1 MFLFYPYLCFSS
13 SNEHRISH
21 NTLRYCRTVINKTSL
36 GDWHFRMCDMD
47 DFSDD
52 GTDELLCSLPND
64 VFSEGKNGIEK
75 EKTTPT
81 FLASNSSSAA
91 PDIKNVILRTPE
103 EFPFPFEPYG
113 IQLHF
118 MKALYK
124 CLQEGK
130 IGIFESPTG
139 TGKSLSLICGAF
151 KWLRDFKEQQ
161 QKELDELLAK
171 KICETRVNNE
181 PKELDWITEFSIKKK
196 TEEELKQLEEEKK
209 ALTNVENK
217 LGHMRERYHKP
228 SKRKCHQL
236 ESKFEELKD
245 SFSDE
250 LQKAFMAEMNEI
262 SNQNSAENG
271 ENEDVEL
278 VVEEYFSDNEE
289 KIKSGSD
296 DEDDDHVEQEH
307 TLKIYY
313 CSRTHSQLSQFVRE
327 IMKSSKSKSDQP
339 KKRSKTNNCPFYKV
353 EHIEDFRDRVLV
365 EVRDIEQLVTLG
377 KQMKSCPYYGTRYA
391 IPNAEIVLLPYN
403 TLLHRTTRESCG
415 IKVKDNIVIIDEAHN
430 LLETINNIHS
440 VEVTGAQMCRAH
452 SQLSQYEQ
460 RYRNRLKAKN
470 LMYINQILFI
480 LSRFVN
486 YIGGKLNIAS
496 NEQHLSK
503 IESKIMTINDF
514 LYETKLD
521 NINLFK
527 VLNYC
532 KKSLISKKLNGFVEK
547 YQPSSVNYVPLKAKE
562 PENSQ
567 SGVSQFLKEL
577 SEKNKSNFDQVTK
590 VPAYISFWN
599 YLLLFFLKLF
609 ASILSGTTY
618 FCSFWN
624 CLLLFFLE
632 LLASV
637 LSGTAC
643 FCSFWNYL
651 LLFFLELPTSVLSG
665 TACFCSFWNYLLLF
679 FLELLASV
687 LSGTTYFFLELLASV
702 LSGTACFCSFWNC
715 LLLFFLELLASVLS
729 GTACFCSFWNCLLLF
744 FLELPTSVLSG
755 TACFCSFWNCLLLF
769 FLELP
774 ASILSGTAC
783 FCSFWNCL
791 LLFFLELPTS
801 VLSGTTYFC
810 SFWMYLPALQ
820 APENITSA
828 PEMNSPLMHIEGFL
842 EALTNAD
849 KDGRM
854 VLNRKSLL
862 SVSSIKFL
870 LLNPAVEFEVIV
882 NEARSVVI
890 AGGTMQPVSEFK
902 EQLFCSIGVHPE
914 RILEYSCGHV
924 IPDNHLLPI
933 ALATGPSGREMDFT
947 YQYRDRP
954 QTLEELGHVICNI
967 CNIVPG
973 GIVCFFPSYDYEAKV
988 FDFWSKSGVIRRISS
1003 KKKVFRESR
1012 KPGESD
1018 AVLANYSDCVKKL
1031 RGPSTSN
1038 GPMGAILFSV
1048 VGGKM
1053 SEGINF
1059 SDDLGRCVILVG
1071 LPFPN
1076 INSPELKEKM
1086 DYLNANY
1093 PRSSDGRMP
1102 GQIHYENLCMKAVNQ
1117 SIGRAIRHQKDYAIV
1132 LLLDRRYQKPSVAAK
1147 LPNWIR
1153 TLLKNCKFGQAV
1165 GAISKF
1171 FASKN

>member
-1 MFLFYPYLCFSS
+1 
-13 SNEHRISH
+13 
-21 NTLRYCRTVINKTSL
+21 
-36 GDWHFRMCDMD
+36 MCDMD

-64 VFSEGKNGIEK
+64 VFSEAKNGIEK
-75 EKTTPT
+75 EKITPT
-81 FLASNSSSAA
+81 FPASNSSSAA

-161 QKELDELLAK
+161 QKELDDLLAK
-171 KICETRVNNE
+171 KICETHVNNG

-209 ALTNVENK
+209 TLTNVENK

-250 LQKAFMAEMNEI
+250 LQKAFMAEMSEI
-262 SNQNSAENG
+262 NNQNSTENG

-296 DEDDDHVEQEH
+296 DEEDDHVEQEH

-327 IMKSSKSKSDQP
+327 IMKSPYGEDAKVTSLASRQNLCVNEAVQNLKSLTLMNDRCLELQKSKKGSKSKSDQP

-353 EHIEDFRDRVLV
+353 ERIEDFRDRVLV

-415 IKVKDNIVIIDEAHN
+415 IKVKDNIIIIDEAHN

-486 YIGGKLNIAS
+486 YIGGKLDIAS

-562 PENSQ
+562 PENNQ

-577 SEKNKSNFDQVTK
+577 SEKNKSSSDQVTK
-590 VPAYISFWN
+590 A
-599 YLLLFFLKLF
+599 
-609 ASILSGTTY
+609 
-618 FCSFWN
+618 
-624 CLLLFFLE
+624 
-632 LLASV
+632 
-637 LSGTAC
+637 
-643 FCSFWNYL
+643 
-651 LLFFLELPTSVLSG
+651 
-665 TACFCSFWNYLLLF
+665 
-679 FLELLASV
+679 
-687 LSGTTYFFLELLASV
+687 
-702 LSGTACFCSFWNC
+702 
-715 LLLFFLELLASVLS
+715 
-729 GTACFCSFWNCLLLF
+729 
-744 FLELPTSVLSG
+744 
-755 TACFCSFWNCLLLF
+755 
-769 FLELP
+769 
-774 ASILSGTAC
+774 
-783 FCSFWNCL
+783 
-791 LLFFLELPTS
+791 
-801 VLSGTTYFC
+801 
-810 SFWMYLPALQ
+810 ALQ

-1018 AVLANYSDCVKKL
+1018 AVLANYSDCVRKL